1 MTPLIENVWNLV
13 KEESKRYTEDNPK
26 FIFNQNKYK
35 DFKKTFKTNYE
46 EIKELPNAQ
55 SCGTPYMEIMC
66 RNLYYAKNDYKLNP
80 LDLADRLF
88 LVEYIA
94 LTKEGIAP
102 DILKDY

>member
-46 EIKELPNAQ
+46 
-55 SCGTPYMEIMC
+55 
-66 RNLYYAKNDYKLNP
+66 
-80 LDLADRLF
+80 
-88 LVEYIA
+88 
-94 LTKEGIAP
+94 
-102 DILKDY
+102 